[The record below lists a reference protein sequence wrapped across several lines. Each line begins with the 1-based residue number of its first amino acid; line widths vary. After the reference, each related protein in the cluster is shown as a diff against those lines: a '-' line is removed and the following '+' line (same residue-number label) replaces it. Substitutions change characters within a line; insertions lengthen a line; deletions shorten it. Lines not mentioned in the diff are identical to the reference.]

1 MMLRRINYPVVRFR
15 DGIDRLMDNFLENA
29 PSEFPFGVWGHRT
42 FPALNVWE
50 EGDKLLAEA
59 EVPGLKMDDLEVTVQ
74 GDELTIKGERQAD
87 EEEDVTYHRRER
99 GLGRFSRVIRLPVEV
114 NADKVQAT
122 LRDGVLTITL
132 PKAEAV
138 LPRKIEVKG

>member
-15 DGIDRLMDNFLENA
+15 NEMDRLMDNFLENA
-29 PSEFPFGVWGHRT
+29 PSEFPFGVWGRRT

-74 GDELTIKGERQAD
+74 GDELTIKGERQAG

-122 LRDGVLTITL
+122 LREGVLTITL